1 MDLIFYCDESCHI
14 QFDNVEY
21 MSLVAIFCSKSRAKK
36 INRIRKIKEKLCV
49 CKYFFEIKC
58 I

>member
-21 MSLVAIFCSKSRAKK
+21 MSLVAVFCSKSRAKK
-36 INRIRKIKEKLCV
+36 INCGIRKIKEKLCI
-49 CKYFFEIKC
+49 CKHFLK
-58 I
+58 